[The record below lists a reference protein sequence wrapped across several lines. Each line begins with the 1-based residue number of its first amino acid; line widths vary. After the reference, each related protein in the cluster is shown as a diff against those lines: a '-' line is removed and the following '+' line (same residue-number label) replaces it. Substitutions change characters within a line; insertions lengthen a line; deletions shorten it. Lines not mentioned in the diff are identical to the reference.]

1 MVGDAGLTIGT
12 GFTNAGTIIL
22 DDLTIHNATPTV
34 STGTLI
40 NTGTIRTQDTDTGGG
55 DTGTR
60 SIQAELDN
68 QGTVTIDTAADINK
82 ASATHLNSGLIDI
95 NDDLILAQT
104 GTTPTFTSTGTIDI
118 ATGKT
123 LTISSGT
130 FTNEVDGTIQGS
142 GTLDV
147 SNATFISNDTL
158 SPGAS
163 AGTLTVVGSFER
175 SKTGVIGIELEG
187 NVAGAEYDVL
197 KVVDNLTLGGTLDVS
212 LIGGFTPI
220 ANDTFQIIDATTID
234 AAVLGDFATINGLDM
249 GGGLVLDAAFTLTA
263 VTLTATTVT
272 LAGTALADVLT
283 SDGSADVIAGG
294 GGEDTLIG
302 GGGADIIYGQAG
314 DDCIS
319 VSDNTFLRID
329 GGAGIDELAIFND
342 LDLTTLRGD
351 QIERI
356 KVFDINGSGAVTLT
370 LDAESVVN
378 VVDGTNALTG
388 VSKSIVVGGGSDD
401 TVEFNG
407 NWTWTGSDLVNGIA
421 TNKFADGDAIVFVEV
436 GVNISSPTV
445 GVIALSSLSGVDGFV
460 VNGIDPSDY
469 ADSVVSAG
477 GDVNGDGFADFLIS
491 ADRANG
497 DTGETYVVFGGSDVG
512 SGSTIDLSD
521 LDGSN
526 GFVMN
531 GIDAGDQSGFGI
543 GAAGDINGDGVGDI
557 IVGAMYGDPASGA
570 DAGESYV
577 VFGKAQSQS
586 FSASLELSGL
596 DGANGFVINGID
608 ADDLS
613 GFAVNGAGD
622 VNGDGIDDILV
633 SAQSAEFYGLTNAGE
648 TYVIFGGGSVGSSGT
663 QRRHRCGRQW
673 HQRARLFGLR
683 SEFGRRHQR
692 RRHRRLYYW
701 RSLCRPRWQLGG
713 R

>member
-1 MVGDAGLTIGT
+1 LIPFRRRSVAGGALGTGLRFDLVFKIQRQFRNWRQVHFLAIPDFRLSPLAVHTADVGIVVDGSPLHLTQVIPDAMVGIDGLKSLPRIG
-12 GFTNAGTIIL
+12 
-22 DDLTIHNATPTV
+22 
-34 STGTLI
+34 
-40 NTGTIRTQDTDTGGG
+40 
-55 DTGTR
+55 
-60 SIQAELDN
+60 E
-68 QGTVTIDTAADINK
+68 
-82 ASATHLNSGLIDI
+82 
-95 NDDLILAQT
+95 ILA
-104 GTTPTFTSTGTIDI
+104 
-118 ATGKT
+118 
-123 LTISSGT
+123 
-130 FTNEVDGTIQGS
+130 VD
-142 GTLDV
+142 V
-147 SNATFISNDTL
+147 F
-158 SPGAS
+158 P
-163 AGTLTVVGSFER
+163 
-175 SKTGVIGIELEG
+175 
-187 NVAGAEYDVL
+187 
-197 KVVDNLTLGGTLDVS
+197 
-212 LIGGFTPI
+212 P
-220 ANDTFQIIDATTID
+220 
-234 AAVLGDFATINGLDM
+234 
-249 GGGLVLDAAFTLTA
+249 
-263 VTLTATTVT
+263 
-272 LAGTALADVLT
+272 
-283 SDGSADVIAGG
+283 
-294 GGEDTLIG
+294 
-302 GGGADIIYGQAG
+302 
-314 DDCIS
+314 
-319 VSDNTFLRID
+319 
-329 GGAGIDELAIFND
+329 
-342 LDLTTLRGD
+342 

-401 TVEFNG
+401 TVDFNG

-497 DTGETYVVFGGSDVG
+497 DIGETYVVFGGSDVG

-531 GIDAGDQSGFGI
+531 GIDVGDQSGFGI

-692 RRHRRLYYW
+692 RRHRRL
-701 RSLCRPRWQLGG
+701 
-713 R
+713 